1 VSEEEEEEERLWE
14 KIESRRHI
22 LTRTVNPAKLTPYLR
37 QCKVIDVHDED
48 EVLNSHKYASRINRT
63 GRLMDILR
71 TRGKRGCEAFLE
83 SLEFYYPEHYTR
95 LTGREPT
102 QRCSMILDEEGPE
115 GLTQF
120 LMLEVKKLRGHLKAQ
135 LVQDHRLHTKYSD
148 LEEEK
153 RQLELK
159 VEELGVFKERYS
171 KMKEECDLYNQE
183 LQKLKDENYSL
194 AMRYAQACE
203 EKTMAIMRS
212 RDLQL
217 EIDQLRCKIT
227 SVEEEFKLVRSHSI
241 KLKRD
246 MEKLPRRE
254 SLTELQLDN
263 ERLKTTIQEL
273 QSRLQVG
280 KMGLPENERVYLDIL
295 DHDRK
300 EALEDRQELC
310 EKIHSLQKETQQ
322 AEELRDMYLQ
332 EKEKL
337 ELRCQ
342 TLKKDCEM
350 YKQRMNTILSQLE
363 EIEKERD
370 QAIKNRDAVQ
380 TQFAQGLLDKDRY
393 RRQIRGLEERNDE
406 LELQLTKEKAENATL
421 RAKAQ
426 RSEGR
431 WICDKYH
438 PRNVTTKLYCLF
450 CSYFLLMLRYHG
462 CFQTS
467 TPLILEIAAPN
478 YFLSDLGR
486 PKLQLLQLLCS
497 GGQVWQ
503 PVGLQWHR
511 VRRGKGE
518 TSQMGS
524 ITGSEEALSP
534 MVSNGEEMG
543 CEREINR
550 FSIFPFPPGT
560 GSILRRLKED
570 YSPDLPR
577 RTDRQREAGGERDRM
592 RERLTDGERETERK
606 GYRQTEG
613 RRETDEHR
621 ENLKKKKKKLLS
633 CFSEPVELHLL
644 GKPILIQQAKPSCL
658 GSGVHIIGGN
668 QTGVFVQSV
677 QPGSDAE
684 RAGLR
689 EGCQLL
695 QMEEFLQKE
704 GSISLE
710 HCTKE
715 VVHLSLQWWS
725 NPSALKFQ
733 PNMEA
738 YRKLQRDLREGTVAS
753 GDSFYIRSNLNILGH
768 LMQHSLQVTCDEVLH
783 VLDTMHRGHYE
794 WRCTRVDPYT
804 MADLEAG
811 TIPNWN
817 RKKKVVYLSVC
828 LLLSFSRESW
838 LQSASLPL
846 FSERRIG
853 CPTASFSTSSP
864 PRKSPQH
871 NHAPVFGCLL
881 HQRASLFYSLSRLS
895 EHWFLLARRGGQ
907 VKHSVWLVP
916 EEGDSMEP
924 QSHDGDDNI
933 LPYCLVQ
940 PVTTPNQRPV
950 ILTPGRLAKAL
961 IQKILQL
968 PSSDGSCFEDCPTAT
983 HTHIEILEKKGVASS
998 EMLVVRN
1005 VDCSRVECIQFKTIK
1020 ASITQNKHGFLQ
1032 LGLHSVKELVQR
1044 EIYPIVIHIKLTE
1057 KSLKKLR

>member
-1 VSEEEEEEERLWE
+1 MNRVEDENLAGVSEEEEEEERLWE

-431 WICDKYH
+431 WICDKYISEG
-438 PRNVTTKLYCLF
+438 LS
-450 CSYFLLMLRYHG
+450 CSFSSCYA
-462 CFQTS
+462 
-467 TPLILEIAAPN
+467 LE
-478 YFLSDLGR
+478 GR
-486 PKLQLLQLLCS
+486 SGSQWDCS
-497 GGQVWQ
+497 GTESGEEKERQVRWGPIYQ
-503 PVGLQWHR
+503 QSFDY
-511 VRRGKGE
+511 K
-518 TSQMGS
+518 GS

-534 MVSNGEEMG
+534 MGEEMG

-577 RTDRQREAGGERDRM
+577 RFLSLDIE
-592 RERLTDGERETERK
+592 
-606 GYRQTEG
+606 
-613 RRETDEHR
+613 
-621 ENLKKKKKKLLS
+621 ENTVEPMTTPTTTPSSPSTSSFAFLHPDPVKLATSPAFSTTLRS
-633 CFSEPVELHLL
+633 FSEPVELHLL

-817 RKKKVVYLSVC
+817 RTNVVC
-828 LLLSFSRESW
+828 DKE
-838 LQSASLPL
+838 A
-846 FSERRIG
+846 
-853 CPTASFSTSSP
+853 C
-864 PRKSPQH
+864 
-871 NHAPVFGCLL
+871 
-881 HQRASLFYSLSRLS
+881 
-895 EHWFLLARRGGQ
+895 
-907 VKHSVWLVP
+907 
-916 EEGDSMEP
+916 EP
-924 QSHDGDDNI
+924 
-933 LPYCLVQ
+933 
-940 PVTTPNQRPV
+940 
-950 ILTPGRLAKAL
+950 
-961 IQKILQL
+961 
-968 PSSDGSCFEDCPTAT
+968 
-983 HTHIEILEKKGVASS
+983 
-998 EMLVVRN
+998 
-1005 VDCSRVECIQFKTIK
+1005 
-1020 ASITQNKHGFLQ
+1020 
-1032 LGLHSVKELVQR
+1032 
-1044 EIYPIVIHIKLTE
+1044 
-1057 KSLKKLR
+1057 